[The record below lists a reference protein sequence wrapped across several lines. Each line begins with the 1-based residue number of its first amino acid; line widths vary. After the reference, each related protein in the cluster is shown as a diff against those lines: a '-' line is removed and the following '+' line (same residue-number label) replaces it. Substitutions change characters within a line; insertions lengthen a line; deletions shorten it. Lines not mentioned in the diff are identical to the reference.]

1 MTITPERAK
10 QVAFSKPYF
19 PAGSSLLVPNN
30 SKIKNV
36 KDLEGKTVLA
46 VKGTTAVD
54 DVHKYAPKARILQYD
69 DYGQAMSALKANQ
82 GVALTT
88 DNGLLAGIAQEN
100 PGYKLVGGV
109 YSNAPYGI
117 AVNKGQKQMADHIDQ
132 ALNELQKNG
141 TYDRLIKKWF
151 AGIPGFSLKG
161 VLK

>member
-1 MTITPERAK
+1 M
-10 QVAFSKPYF
+10 
-19 PAGSSLLVPNN
+19 
-30 SKIKNV
+30 
-36 KDLEGKTVLA
+36 
-46 VKGTTAVD
+46 
-54 DVHKYAPKARILQYD
+54 QYD
-69 DYGQAMSALKANQ
+69 DYGQAMSALKAGQ
-82 GVALTT
+82 GAALTT

-132 ALNELQKNG
+132 ALNELEKNG